1 MTGCERVG
9 RGLELQ
15 RDVDRLVDRHRLG
28 VGAAG
33 PVGQVEQA
41 TGDERAGAVG
51 EDVLQLGREEGD
63 RRAGAEPDRQRR
75 VADDLQRLVDGP
87 VVGQR
92 PRVVGPLVL
101 RLTPRQ
107 AAGAGDPRAGAGVGP
122 HVEPVVARSRRRS
135 ASWSRPGRPASP
147 ARPASDR
154 RARPGPARAGWRGAR
169 TARTGAS
176 RVDAVVLVPQ
186 PVAEPT
192 DHLGDEVDVGSRQR
206 GLRRHVAPRP
216 HQQGLGCPQRGEG
229 AEGVVAVA
237 VGPPADQQRGAADA
251 PVVGPQRA
259 VAPVRAVSL
268 LSQPRAA
275 ATAPCA
281 RRGEPTPPASRR
293 RTPPGPAAAR
303 SSASCSGSS
312 RRGRW
317 PAARRPCSGRRRCSG
332 RRWRRWR
339 RWRGARAAARRP
351 SGWS

>member
-41 TGDERAGAVG
+41 AGDERAGAVG

-107 AAGAGDPRAGAGVGP
+107 AAGARDPRAGPGVGP
-122 HVEPVVARSRRRS
+122 HVQPVVPGALDGQ
-135 ASWSRPGRPASP
+135 RPGLGPVDRPARLGPP
-147 ARPASDR
+147 ATGVLGQVRLG
-154 RARPGPARAGWRGAR
+154 PGGVAHEQAHGSVG
-169 TARTGAS
+169 
-176 RVDAVVLVPQ
+176 VDAVVLVPQ

-216 HQQGLGCPQRGEG
+216 HQQGLGCLQRGEG

-237 VGPPADQQRGAADA
+237 VGPPTDQQRGATDA

-268 LSQPRAA
+268 LSQPCQQPRFHV
-275 ATAPCA
+275 TRP
-281 RRGEPTPPASRR
+281 GGPTPPASRR
-293 RTPPGPAAAR
+293 RTPRGPAAAR

-312 RRGRW
+312 PRGRW

-339 RWRGARAAARRP
+339 RWRGAPAAARRP